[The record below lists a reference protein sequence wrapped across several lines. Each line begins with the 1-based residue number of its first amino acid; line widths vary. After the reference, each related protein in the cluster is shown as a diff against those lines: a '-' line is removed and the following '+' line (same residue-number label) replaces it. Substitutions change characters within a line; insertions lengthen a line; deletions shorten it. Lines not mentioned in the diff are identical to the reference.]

1 MIAPP
6 RATRSNRTP
15 LANWYASRA
24 TVTLLSRIEI
34 GCKGT
39 TIFLNY
45 KIKMKKY
52 GKGKE
57 LQERAGATE

>member
-1 MIAPP
+1 MIAPQ

-24 TVTLLSRIEI
+24 TVTLLPRIEI

-45 KIKMKKY
+45 KIKMQIKWQRK
-52 GKGKE
+52 
-57 LQERAGATE
+57 RITEANRRD

>member
-15 LANWYASRA
+15 PANWDVSHA

-57 LQERAGATE
+57 LQERTGEVE